1 MPFTT
6 LEYRFSWVTQL
17 EIPFYYK
24 TIIIIKNPV
33 IQPTY
38 TNKEI
43 KQPIHRYIYNTS
55 QFIISLSYSAMRR
68 FPPPSNLSL
77 SLSLLR
83 FDIKAISRA
92 RRRYRAET
100 SYANK
105 NATTF
110 HCFDRK
116 GDRREAR
123 ARQGRASESYE
134 AFDTGFRPGKLVNLF
149 IYLSRLLSSVF
160 WGHYGT
166 PPLLTSRNV
175 ALTAFII
182 WKQCCRKV

>member
-24 TIIIIKNPV
+24 TIIIIRNPV

-77 SLSLLR
+77 SLSLYCAL
-83 FDIKAISRA
+83 I
-92 RRRYRAET
+92 
-100 SYANK
+100 
-105 NATTF
+105 
-110 HCFDRK
+110 
-116 GDRREAR
+116 
-123 ARQGRASESYE
+123 
-134 AFDTGFRPGKLVNLF
+134 
-149 IYLSRLLSSVF
+149 SRLLAERDGDTEPRLVMQIKMLQHSIVSTEREIGGKRERDKDGRVRATKRSILVSGPAS
-160 WGHYGT
+160 W
-166 PPLLTSRNV
+166 LTFLSISLGYSQ
-175 ALTAFII
+175 AFFGAITAPHRC
-182 WKQCCRKV
+182 WRHAM